1 MEIKSRAFPYPVL
14 GPESDDFTQGSLRL
28 ADSSA
33 QAAPERYTIQFR
45 FEVTHPDIESM
56 IADGR
61 AAPAV
66 VIECRQNLHR
76 VRHRVQMGV
85 NTIVISADE
94 LRGEVHVT
102 PVISATRELP
112 SYRPSFLNPDYEGV
126 SIRVPCHG
134 LLAYGP
140 NLEFIAEPRADRLRR
155 ISSIMRVVPV
165 DGSQRVM
172 RVNPDG
178 QRIRVEVSREM
189 FNLYQSV
196 AESREA
202 SAVLA
207 SMLVLPVL
215 VEVFHRLKREGSEG
229 WEEREAQRWFQVIR
243 ARLLEER
250 QPLEAPDFEPMQAAQ
265 ALLDS
270 PFTRGITELVQRLDL
285 QGGN

>member
-45 FEVTHPDIESM
+45 FEVTHPDIEAM
-56 IADGR
+56 IADGS
-61 AAPAV
+61 ASPAV

-76 VRHRVQMGV
+76 VRHPVQPGV
-85 NTIVISADE
+85 NTIEIRADE

-102 PVISATRELP
+102 PVISAAREL
-112 SYRPSFLNPDYEGV
+112 SAYRPRFLNTDYEGV
-126 SIRVPCHG
+126 PLRVPRHG

-165 DGSQRVM
+165 DGGQRVM
-172 RVNPDG
+172 HVNPDG

-189 FNLYQSV
+189 FNLYQNV
-196 AESREA
+196 AACREA

-215 VEVFHRLKREGSEG
+215 VEVFHRLKREGPDG
-229 WEEREAQRWFQVIR
+229 WEDREAQRWFQVVR
-243 ARLLEER
+243 ARLIEVR
-250 QPLEAPDFEPMQAAQ
+250 HQLEAPEFEPMEAAQ

-270 PFTRGITELVQRLDL
+270 PFARGITELVQRLDL
-285 QGGN
+285 EGGN

>member
-1 MEIKSRAFPYPVL
+1 MEIKLRSFPYPVL
-14 GPESDDFTQGSLRL
+14 GPESDDFTQGSVRL

-45 FEVTHPDIESM
+45 FEVTHPDIERM
-56 IADGR
+56 IAEGS
-61 AAPAV
+61 ASPAV

-76 VRHRVQMGV
+76 VRHPVQPGV
-85 NTIVISADE
+85 NTIEINADE

-112 SYRPSFLNPDYEGV
+112 AYRPGFLNADYEGV
-126 SIRVPCHG
+126 PLRVPRHG

-165 DGSQRVM
+165 DGGERTM

-189 FNLYQSV
+189 FNLYLSV
-196 AESREA
+196 AASREA

-215 VEVFHRLKREGSEG
+215 VEVFHRLKREGADG
-229 WEEREAQRWFQVIR
+229 WEDREAQRWFQVVR
-243 ARLLEER
+243 ARLLEVR
-250 QPLEAPDFEPMQAAQ
+250 YPLEAPEFEPMFAAQ

-270 PFTRGITELVQRLDL
+270 PFARGITELFQRLDL
-285 QGGN
+285 EGGH